1 MVFKVIKLIN
11 FFRELENYTGAQA
24 EIKKSIENPNSSEI
38 KEHAWSTLLPLVA
51 KLKKF
56 WKFSI
61 NLSQSYTALIR
72 ELTSDDDNATK
83 QLEQK
88 QALARQLA
96 DLLHFT
102 LQFDRRKME
111 NAQLQNDYSFFR
123 YFSSLNFYFTTL
135 DI

>member
-83 QLEQK
+83 VI
-88 QALARQLA
+88 
-96 DLLHFT
+96 T
-102 LQFDRRKME
+102 LKIYFNKRSNLTCHDQRGETRLQILFAPPTILYFDTR
-111 NAQLQNDYSFFR
+111 
-123 YFSSLNFYFTTL
+123 
-135 DI
+135 

>member
-83 QLEQK
+83 VITLKKLFEQTIK
-88 QALARQLA
+88 SNLP
-96 DLLHFT
+96 
-102 LQFDRRKME
+102 
-111 NAQLQNDYSFFR
+111 
-123 YFSSLNFYFTTL
+123 
-135 DI
+135 

>member
-83 QLEQK
+83 VIILKIYFNKRSNLTCHDQ
-88 QALARQLA
+88 
-96 DLLHFT
+96 
-102 LQFDRRKME
+102 RR
-111 NAQLQNDYSFFR
+111 DSFANLVR
-123 YFSSLNFYFTTL
+123 TSNNFMS
-135 DI
+135 

>member
-83 QLEQK
+83 VIILKISFNKRSNLTCHDQRRET
-88 QALARQLA
+88 R
-96 DLLHFT
+96 
-102 LQFDRRKME
+102 LQILF
-111 NAQLQNDYSFFR
+111 APPTILY
-123 YFSSLNFYFTTL
+123 L
-135 DI
+135 DTR